1 MFVLL
6 VGVGGLLLGRLGHLW
21 IVFDIFS
28 QFGMQALLLT
38 IAGLLALA
46 VPRYKG
52 LAATVFAVVLLVGYG
67 AWPHFA
73 SRNGLSA
80 SAASP
85 GHKILRVASF
95 NSYIFN
101 DRLDDMEKSIREL
114 SPDVMVIVEFGSGK
128 LPLLDR
134 LKSDFPYQYT
144 CQTDPP
150 CETALI
156 SKYPISDFKARA
168 FWDGPPYISA
178 SLGPDWNNLTIF
190 GVHTTRFPHS
200 RAQFIQ
206 AREFVKMA
214 EGATGL
220 KIVMGDF
227 NSTSFSRINETIA
240 DGLDLQRLSYLPTWP
255 ARQGFPQLAIDH
267 IFASTGIVAAS
278 GEVIGDNAG
287 SDHYPI
293 SIAVSV
299 PLN

>member
-1 MFVLL
+1 
-6 VGVGGLLLGRLGHLW
+6 
-21 IVFDIFS
+21 
-28 QFGMQALLLT
+28 
-38 IAGLLALA
+38 
-46 VPRYKG
+46 
-52 LAATVFAVVLLVGYG
+52 
-67 AWPHFA
+67 
-73 SRNGLSA
+73 
-80 SAASP
+80 
-85 GHKILRVASF
+85 
-95 NSYIFN
+95 
-101 DRLDDMEKSIREL
+101 MEKSIREL
-114 SPDVMVIVEFGSGK
+114 NPDVMVIVEFGSGK

-134 LKSDFPYQYT
+134 LKADFPYQYT

-178 SLGPDWNNLTIF
+178 SLGPDWNYLTIF

-200 RAQFIQ
+200 RAQFTQ
-206 AREFVKMA
+206 ARAFVKMA

-227 NSTSFSRINETIA
+227 NSTSFSRINQTIA

-255 ARQGFPQLAIDH
+255 ASQGFPQLAIDH
-267 IFASTGIVAAS
+267 IFASTDIVAVS

-299 PLN
+299 PVK